1 MMTWNAKRE
10 RPLGQ
15 DSGCA
20 HSCDSGLREIATS
33 CHLVCREHLDHE
45 VGGSR
50 GHAVEFLLAAGAEDF
65 AKDVM
70 VHLREIK
77 NGQSVRNGGTADLVA
92 RVKRSL
98 IPVRQVPQKS
108 GPVVAL

>member
-1 MMTWNAKRE
+1 
-10 RPLGQ
+10 
-15 DSGCA
+15 
-20 HSCDSGLREIATS
+20 
-33 CHLVCREHLDHE
+33 
-45 VGGSR
+45 
-50 GHAVEFLLAAGAEDF
+50 
-65 AKDVM
+65 M

-98 IPVRQVPQKS
+98 IPVRQVPQKG